1 METNNHIVDSS
12 HTYNNITTDKNIPE
26 YRSDYILNE
35 DEHESKEYLDYMN
48 DMMDSIVIQLKNL
61 KL

>member
-1 METNNHIVDSS
+1 MENNNHIVDCS
-12 HTYNNITTDKNIPE
+12 HIYNVTTDKNIPE
-26 YRSDYILNE
+26 YRSDYILSENAH
-35 DEHESKEYLDYMN
+35 DTKEYFDYMN

>member
-1 METNNHIVDSS
+1 MENNNHIVDCS
-12 HTYNNITTDKNIPE
+12 HTYNITTDKNIPE

-35 DEHESKEYLDYMN
+35 NEHESKEYLDYMN
-48 DMMDSIVIQLKNL
+48 DMMDSIAIQHKNL